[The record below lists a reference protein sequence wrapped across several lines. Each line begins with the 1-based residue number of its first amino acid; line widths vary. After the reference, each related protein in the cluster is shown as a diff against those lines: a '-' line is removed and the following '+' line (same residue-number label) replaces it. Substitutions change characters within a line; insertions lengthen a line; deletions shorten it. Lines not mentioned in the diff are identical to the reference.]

1 MQKTVFSSLPP
12 AAADRVAEVLAQYA
26 TTQATTHDFIYQ
38 TLTASQAYASD
49 EEVKATLADIC
60 DTIDAIDAAYQDIQA
75 YKQKGLSLDIW
86 LRDGL
91 QAAVGHLPQ
100 AEQDQVADAVRT
112 AMNANNHALLNTLS
126 DGAAGTNQATDVVA
140 KGFADLNKNVF
151 GLELREDIKVNALL
165 NAMALETIQVHG
177 DKENT
182 AAAAYFASGLGDATD
197 SNFKKVVV
205 TAVEIAKKKQLLPD
219 ALSNVS
225 TVEMAAIVDKGL
237 TGVKVAHKLATGEL
251 DPIAAVEYLIDRTA
265 ARVKAVVDTTC
276 RTVGN
281 KVGATIGG
289 MIGSIFG
296 PVGTALGTAVG
307 GYVGEQA
314 GQKVAD
320 FVNKGVEKVA
330 SAAKAVVRS
339 AGKTVSSAA
348 SSVWSGVKSLFS

>member
-12 AAADRVAEVLAQYA
+12 AATGVLAEVLEQYA
-26 TTQATTHDFIYQ
+26 TTQATTHEFIYQ
-38 TLTASQAYASD
+38 TLTASQAYTSD
-49 EEVKATLADIC
+49 EEVKATLADISE
-60 DTIDAIDAAYQDIQA
+60 TIDAIDAAYLDIQA
-75 YKQKGLSLDIW
+75 YKKKGLSLDIW

-91 QAAVGHLPQ
+91 QNAVGHLPQ

-182 AAAAYFASGLGDATD
+182 AAGAYFASGLGDVTD

-219 ALSNVS
+219 ALGKMS
-225 TVEMAAIVDKGL
+225 TVEIAAIVDKGL

-251 DPIAAVEYLIDRTA
+251 EPIAAVDYLIDRTA
-265 ARVKAVVDTTC
+265 ARIKAVVDTTC
-276 RTVGN
+276 RKVGN
-281 KVGATIGG
+281 KVGATIGAT
-289 MIGSIFG
+289 IGSIFG
-296 PVGTALGTAVG
+296 PVGTALGAAIG
-307 GYVGEQA
+307 GWVGEQA

-330 SAAKAVVRS
+330 SAAKSIVRS
-339 AGKTVSSAA
+339 AGKAVSSAL
-348 SSVWSGVKSLFS
+348 SSAKAWVSSWF